1 MKSMVKILVTL
12 SLLLPL
18 TGCWKPS
25 WFSQDAQKE
34 VIQEPLKGHQAT
46 QQPQEHVCSHP
57 GCKKNHGKNHK
68 HHDEVEVQGIR
79 IESEEV
85 EIQAL
90 DENDFDEDFEESD
103 YTI

>member
-1 MKSMVKILVTL
+1 MKSMVKMLLTL

-18 TGCWKPS
+18 TGCQFPD
-25 WFSQDAQKE
+25 WFSKGPKKE
-34 VIQEPLKGHQAT
+34 AAQEPVKGIQAS
-46 QQPQEHVCSHP
+46 QQQQEEHVCTHP
-57 GCKKNHGKNHK
+57 GCKKNHGKKHK
-68 HHDEVEVQGIR
+68 HNHDEVQVQG

-90 DENDFDEDFEESD
+90 DENDFDEDFTESD